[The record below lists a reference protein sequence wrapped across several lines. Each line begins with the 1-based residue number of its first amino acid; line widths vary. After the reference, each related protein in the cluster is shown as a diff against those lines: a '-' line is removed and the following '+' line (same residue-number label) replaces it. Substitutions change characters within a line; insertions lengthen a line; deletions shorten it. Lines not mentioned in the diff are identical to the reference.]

1 MVGVLRRRFHRL
13 DPFGE
18 HLFDG
23 RPIDRTRFE
32 NQRRRRRFRLQFFK
46 KSLFVDSSEPSR
58 RRAELLPGAVAI
70 RPVFLNFSASFASL
84 EGPSVSRG
92 AIPAFESLVFAGF
105 ALVSVALE
113 PPFSRRG
120 VAPFETST
128 SKTISPVGVRVE
140 RAAPFA
146 AVRLRVAPFGV
157 SSVVSFRAF
166 LGQSHPFVFRSKLQ
180 NQSVRSDVKIRR
192 SVKVDAQPAPRRS
205 EQTPERRTSE
215 RARQSALAVSARRIK
230 RNIRRRF

>member
-18 HLFDG
+18 NLFDG
-23 RPIDRTRFE
+23 LPIDRARFE
-32 NQRRRRRFRLQFFK
+32 NQRGRRRLRRQFLK
-46 KSLFVDSSEPSR
+46 QTTFVDLREPSR
-58 RRAELLPGAVAI
+58 RRAEITTQTVAI
-70 RPVFLNFSASFASL
+70 RPVFLDFSAPFVSL

-92 AIPAFESLVFAGF
+92 SIPAFESFVFADF
-105 ALVSVALE
+105 ALISVARSS
-113 PPFSRRG
+113 PFVRRG
-120 VAPFETST
+120 VAPLETST
-128 SKTISPVGVRVE
+128 PKAISPVGVRVE

-166 LGQSHPFVFRSKLQ
+166 LGQSHPFVFRSRLQ
-180 NQSVRSDVKIRR
+180 SQSGRVVVKIRR
-192 SVKVDAQPAPRRS
+192 NVKVEIKTLQDD
-205 EQTPERRTSE
+205 E
-215 RARQSALAVSARRIK
+215 RASRRARRIRQIK